1 MEHLKITDLSVGDWV
16 AYEDRPYRIYAIE
29 ECGTIRAKYEDEETL
44 RQLQKHID
52 YFEPI
57 PITPEILEKNGFAN
71 IESLWVIEDA
81 NQSISY
87 FTEGKL
93 TIVVNKKPQQVL
105 SIRRPYIHQLQHA
118 FRLAGIDKEIEL

>member
-1 MEHLKITDLSVGDWV
+1 MEHLKITDLSIGDWV

-57 PITPEILEKNGFAN
+57 PITPEILEKNGFEEN
-71 IESLWVIEDA
+71 GGRWYNSNWMMEFEQYKDGWDRTINCGEYSV
-81 NQSISY
+81 Y
-87 FTEGKL
+87 FIKH
-93 TIVVNKKPQQVL
+93 V
-105 SIRRPYIHQLQHA
+105 HQLQNA
-118 FRLAGIDKEIEL
+118 MRLAGIDKEIEL